1 MGEGNN
7 IGARVVQIDITR
19 EAKRKTFPI
28 LMESEECRQCR
39 MKMRKLTEFIYLAAE
54 VADELK

>member
-1 MGEGNN
+1 MDEGNN

-19 EAKRKTFPI
+19 ETKRKTLPI
-28 LMESEECRQCR
+28 LIESEQCRQCR
-39 MKMRKLTEFIYLAAE
+39 MKMRRLTEFIYLAAE